1 MSYRT
6 TASKE
11 LADFL
16 GVLGHRHRVRI
27 IAELFQGELDVQT
40 LSDILQIAPSG
51 VSQHLTR
58 LRAHRIV
65 VENRRGRHVFYRLS
79 DPSMAP
85 WLLDGLR
92 FINPGGDWDSIV
104 QVAMEQWGTTPV
116 AKGIDEPDGGLV
128 R

>member
-1 MSYRT
+1 MASQT
-6 TASKE
+6 IASKE
-11 LADFL
+11 LADLL

-79 DPSMAP
+79 EPSMAQ
-85 WLLDGLR
+85 WLVGGLHY
-92 FINPGGDWDSIV
+92 IQPGGDWDSVV
-104 QVAMEQWGTTPV
+104 QMAMEQWGTATV

-128 R
+128 Q